1 MPLRQRIK
9 FFPLRESKSARTYFV
24 RIATVLTQQHAIQ
37 DNMLK
42 GIYLVK
48 NELWVHKRVLRYQD
62 DEFAYN

>member
-1 MPLRQRIK
+1 
-9 FFPLRESKSARTYFV
+9 
-24 RIATVLTQQHAIQ
+24 
-37 DNMLK
+37 MLK